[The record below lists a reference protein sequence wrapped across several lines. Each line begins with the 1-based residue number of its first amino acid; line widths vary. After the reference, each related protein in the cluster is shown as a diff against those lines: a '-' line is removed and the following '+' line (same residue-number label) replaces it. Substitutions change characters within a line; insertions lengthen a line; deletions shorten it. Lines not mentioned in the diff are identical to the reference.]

1 MTSVI
6 FSDSNIPSNRMKE
19 EGMPDPKKQFPVPQ
33 SILVIDDDEN
43 IRLLLRAILEPE
55 GYQVVEA
62 PDGDKGVKA
71 YQKNPTDLVIT
82 DLIMP
87 GKEGIETIRDLR
99 REFPN
104 VKIIAVSG
112 GGRIGP
118 DSYLKMA
125 KGVGALCT
133 LSKPIDRSGLLNA
146 VKEVM
151 EMHL

>member
-1 MTSVI
+1 
-6 FSDSNIPSNRMKE
+6 MKE
-19 EGMPDPKKQFPVPQ
+19 EDMTDPKEQSTVPQ

-43 IRLLLRAILEPE
+43 IRMLLRAILERE
-55 GYQVVEA
+55 GYQVLEA
-62 PDGDKGVKA
+62 PDGNKGVQEFK
-71 YQKNPTDLVIT
+71 KHPTDLVIT

-125 KGVGALCT
+125 KGIGALRT
-133 LSKPIDRSGLLNA
+133 LSKPFDRLGLLHV

-151 EMHL
+151 EMNL

>member
-1 MTSVI
+1 
-6 FSDSNIPSNRMKE
+6 
-19 EGMPDPKKQFPVPQ
+19 MPDLKKQSSVPQ
-33 SILVIDDDEN
+33 SILVIDDDES
-43 IRLLLRAILEPE
+43 IRLLLRAILERE
-55 GYQVVEA
+55 GYRVLEA
-62 PDGDKGVKA
+62 SDGDKGFKEFK
-71 YQKNPTDLVIT
+71 KNPTDLVIT

-104 VKIIAVSG
+104 IKIIAVSG

-125 KGVGALCT
+125 KGVGALRT
-133 LSKPIDRSGLLNA
+133 LCKPLDRLGLLQA

-151 EMHL
+151 EMDV